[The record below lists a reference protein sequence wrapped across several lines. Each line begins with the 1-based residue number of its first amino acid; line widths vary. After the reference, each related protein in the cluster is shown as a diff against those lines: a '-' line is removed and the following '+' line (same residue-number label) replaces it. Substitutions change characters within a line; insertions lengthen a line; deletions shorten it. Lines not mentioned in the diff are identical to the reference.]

1 MALFPSLILLWSMV
15 YTMEEDIVHSSGME
29 KVVFLS
35 TIDEPRNKSKISKI
49 WNITV
54 SGGPLYKK
62 STNRGIE
69 YYQDKEIL
77 SKEGNS
83 FTANLESEA
92 VKEDLKES
100 LKDSSDI
107 NQYFHDDIDG
117 FIDFLKSKPV
127 VDNLLTPQAIRETFG
142 AGKDDRLERI
152 REEKVTRYF
161 VLIATSSLK
170 LWIDKRSNTFFDDYP
185 NSSMI
190 EGMAKG
196 MITALFQD
204 VDNNSQYDVTY
215 LAGKIEDLYDKD
227 PGSVEYLL
235 DSYDEIITEQIQ
247 NSLPD

>member
-1 MALFPSLILLWSMV
+1 MVLFPSLILLWSMV

-35 TIDEPRNKSKISKI
+35 TLDEPRNKSKISKI

-107 NQYFHDDIDG
+107 NQYFKEDIDN
-117 FIDFLKSKPV
+117 FIDFLSDEKIINK
-127 VDNLLTPQAIRETFG
+127 LLTPQTIRDVFG
-142 AGKDDRLERI
+142 SEKNQRLENVRDN
-152 REEKVTRYF
+152 KLTRYF
-161 VLIATSSLK
+161 ELIATSSVK
-170 LWIDKRSNTFFDDYP
+170 LWIDKESRSFFSEFGQSNMMY
-185 NSSMI
+185 
-190 EGMAKG
+190 GMVKG
-196 MITALFQD
+196 MFSAIWED
-204 VDNNSQYDVTY
+204 VNEDSPHNVDLLYQELEELYEEDPESVSY
-215 LAGKIEDLYDKD
+215 LIE
-227 PGSVEYLL
+227 
-235 DSYDEIITEQIQ
+235 SYGNIVDQQIKEAT
-247 NSLPD
+247 P